1 MSQLIVDKVWW
12 STYLKL
18 MKEYLDARGLICP
31 LPVLKARKRLKT
43 MCCGNLLQ
51 VRADDPAAQIDIPHF
66 CTDSGNILVEITK
79 NRDGSTCYL
88 IQKS

>member
-1 MSQLIVDKVWW
+1 M
-12 STYLKL
+12 T
-18 MKEYLDARGLICP
+18 EYLDARGLICP

-51 VRADDPAAQIDIPHF
+51 VWADDPAAQIDIPHF

>member
-1 MSQLIVDKVWW
+1 
-12 STYLKL
+12 
-18 MKEYLDARGLICP
+18 MKEHLDARGLICP

-43 MCCGNLLQ
+43 MYCGNLLQ
-51 VRADDPAAQIDIPHF
+51 VWADDPAAQIDIPHF

>member
-1 MSQLIVDKVWW
+1 
-12 STYLKL
+12 

-43 MCCGNLLQ
+43 MRFGNLLQ

>member
-1 MSQLIVDKVWW
+1 
-12 STYLKL
+12 

-43 MCCGNLLQ
+43 MCFGNLLQ
-51 VRADDPAAQIDIPHF
+51 VWADDPAAEIDIPHF
-66 CTDSGNILVEITK
+66 CTDSGNILVEITN